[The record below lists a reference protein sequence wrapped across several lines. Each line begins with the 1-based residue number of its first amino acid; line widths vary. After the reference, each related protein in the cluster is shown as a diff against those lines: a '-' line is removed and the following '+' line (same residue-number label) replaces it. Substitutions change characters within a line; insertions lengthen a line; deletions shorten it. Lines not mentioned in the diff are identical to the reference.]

1 MMQLAPLFRGLV
13 ITDILLP
20 KSLLR
25 ISASGAALAVRPM
38 TLFCVSTAAS
48 IHGMRHIPVKVRNT
62 LNQR

>member
-13 ITDILLP
+13 ITDILW
-20 KSLLR
+20 